1 MRSTKGRNKP
11 TALLLNTA
19 VFDICSAMPEQTK
32 LSIIEGLRVYSLAAS
47 LVHCAK
53 NNFAQQ
59 PIQMRTLLSIVTDA
73 YEVLN
78 MLLDG
83 GNVAC
88 AGRLAGAFRN
98 IAKSQSARATIYGFP
113 ELLNICEGKLVFP
126 TTNV

>member
-1 MRSTKGRNKP
+1 
-11 TALLLNTA
+11 
-19 VFDICSAMPEQTK
+19 MPEQTK
-32 LSIIEGLRVYSLAAS
+32 LSIIDGLRVYSLAAS

-53 NNFAQQ
+53 TTFAQQ

-73 YEVLN
+73 SEVLS

-83 GNVAC
+83 GHVAC
-88 AGRLAGAFRN
+88 AGRLAFRN
-98 IAKSQSARATIYGFP
+98 IAKRQTARATIYAFP

>member
-1 MRSTKGRNKP
+1 
-11 TALLLNTA
+11 
-19 VFDICSAMPEQTK
+19 MPEQTK

-53 NNFAQQ
+53 NTFAQQ

-73 YEVLN
+73 SEVLS

-83 GNVAC
+83 GYVAC

-98 IAKSQSARATIYGFP
+98 IAKSQTTRATIYGFP
-113 ELLNICEGKLVFP
+113 
-126 TTNV
+126 